1 MLVAI
6 ISYPTNVHRSRV
18 GSKSSFPA
26 GLVGAWI
33 RAFRRGGPVS
43 YASPGVHYFA
53 GIGINL
59 PAYVCWALRIKCSE
73 SKTPAALGLMWPS
86 PADLPVTPSPGPW
99 RGGMGRWRW
108 RGVEVGEVVV
118 VPFSYVLDGW
128 LVLLCRAISAV
139 ASPSSFL
146 YSICTFRSCVS
157 ALRHSLLMSFSSWFG
172 VRRRLVSV

>member
-6 ISYPTNVHRSRV
+6 ISYPTNVRRSCV

-26 GLVGAWI
+26 GLVGVWI

-86 PADLPVTPSPGPW
+86 PADLPVTPSPGP
-99 RGGMGRWRW
+99 GGVGWGGGGGGGWRW
-108 RGVEVGEVVV
+108 RRWWWYLF
-118 VPFSYVLDGW
+118 PKFLMAGW
-128 LVLLCRAISAV
+128 
-139 ASPSSFL
+139 SF
-146 YSICTFRSCVS
+146 CAGRSLRWL
-157 ALRHSLLMSFSSWFG
+157 AL
-172 VRRRLVSV
+172 LVSCTLYAHSAAA